1 MPRGRGGEGDEAHAA
16 DLADQR
22 SSGKRLTVLPETPL
36 LAPRNDWGNSMLSI
50 SRTLLGVLLASAP
63 AMIHAADPAPVD
75 DPYIWL
81 EQVSSPE
88 SQAWVESE
96 NKRTLG
102 LLESDPR
109 YAALDAD
116 ALKILEAT
124 DRIPM
129 PNQIGGQIT
138 NFWQDADHVHGLWR
152 TTTPTSYLTADPHWR
167 TLIDLDALS
176 TADKASW
183 VWKGADCEPVAE
195 RLCMLNLSEGGED
208 AVTLR
213 EFDLG
218 TGKFVEHG
226 FGLPTSK
233 QSTAWES
240 GDSLLV
246 ARDWGAGTMTESGY
260 PFVVKRLKRG
270 QSISQ
275 AAEIYRGQSTDV
287 GASPSS
293 MVDGQGHRL
302 TYIERNVTFFEG
314 EILAVDAHGVTKLDI
329 PRKYRV
335 QGFAANQLLL
345 RVDQDW
351 KDVKAGSLVGFEV
364 TNGRVVA
371 HHVLFVPGPR
381 QSIDGVLATRGHVLV
396 AIYDNVRGQAWS
408 STPGPKGW
416 NAKRIS
422 LPDNSAIDLASS
434 DRATDEAYLTVQSF
448 TVPTSLWKVNAATGA
463 AQKIKAIPARFDAK
477 GLVTEQFQATSKDGT
492 KIPYFVVHR
501 ADIKY
506 DGSTPTIMTAYGG
519 FQVSETPV
527 YLATRGKLWLEK
539 GGAYV
544 LANIR
549 GGGEFGPAWHE
560 AGLKT
565 KRQII
570 YDDFASVAEDLIK
583 RGITSPRRLG
593 IYGGSNGGLLM
604 GVEMTQRPDLWHAVA
619 IEIPLLDM
627 LRYEKLSAGSSW
639 VGEYGSASVPAER
652 AFWEKTSP
660 YQALRKDRSY
670 PEPFIWTTTRDDRV
684 GPVQARKFAA
694 RMKEYGLPYLFWENT
709 EGGHAA
715 GANLKQSARA
725 IALETTYFTRKLMD
739 PVEPPSVPMK

>member
-1 MPRGRGGEGDEAHAA
+1 MPSILR
-16 DLADQR
+16 
-22 SSGKRLTVLPETPL
+22 PL
-36 LAPRNDWGNSMLSI
+36 V
-50 SRTLLGVLLASAP
+50 LGVLLAGAP
-63 AMIHAADPAPVD
+63 AMTRAADPATTD

-88 SQAWVESE
+88 SRAWVDSE
-96 NKRTLG
+96 NERTLS

-109 YAALDAD
+109 YAALNAD
-116 ALKILEAT
+116 ALRILEAT

-129 PNQIGGQIT
+129 PSQVAGRIT
-138 NFWQDADHVHGLWR
+138 NFWQDAAHVHGIWR
-152 TTTPTSYLTADPHWR
+152 TTTPASYLTAEPQWR

-176 TADKASW
+176 AADKAGW

-195 RLCMLNLSEGGED
+195 RRCLLNLSEGGED

-213 EFDLG
+213 EFDLDSG
-218 TGKFVEHG
+218 RFVDQG
-226 FGLPTSK
+226 FVLPTSK
-233 QSTAWES
+233 QDIAWETP
-240 GDSLLV
+240 DSLLV
-246 ARDWGAGTMTESGY
+246 ARDWGAGTMSDSGY
-260 PFVVKRLKRG
+260 PFVVKRVRRG
-270 QSISQ
+270 QPLGE
-275 AAEIYRGQSTDV
+275 AAELYRGQASDV
-287 GASPSS
+287 GVSPVSL
-293 MVDGQGHRL
+293 VDGQGHRL
-302 TYIERNVTFFEG
+302 TYIERNITFFEG
-314 EILAVDAHGVTKLDI
+314 EILAVDTHRVTKLDL
-329 PRKYRV
+329 PAKYRV

-351 KDVKAGSLVGFEV
+351 KRIKAGSLVGFEV
-364 TNGRVVA
+364 ANGKVVA
-371 HHVLFVPGPR
+371 QHVLFAPGPR
-381 QSIDGVLATRGHVLV
+381 QSVDAVLATRGHVLA
-396 AIYDNVRGQAWS
+396 AIYDNVRGQAW
-408 STPGPKGW
+408 TFTMGPKGW
-416 NAKRIS
+416 TARRIA
-422 LPDNSAIDLASS
+422 LPDNSSVDLVSA
-434 DRATDEAYLTVQSF
+434 DRGTDEAWLTVQSF
-448 TVPTSLWKVNAATGA
+448 TVPTTLWQVNAATGA
-463 AQKIKAIPARFDAK
+463 AREVKAIPARFDAA
-477 GLVTEQFQATSKDGT
+477 GLVTEQYEATSKDGT
-492 KIPYFVVHR
+492 KVPYFVVHR
-501 ADIKY
+501 RDIKA
-506 DGSTPTIMTAYGG
+506 DGSTPTVMTAYGG
-519 FQVSETPV
+519 FQISETPV
-527 YLATRGKLWLEK
+527 YQATRGKLWLEK

-570 YDDFASVAEDLIK
+570 FDDFASVAEDLFR

-627 LRYEKLSAGSSW
+627 LRYEKLSAGASW
-639 VGEYGSASVPAER
+639 VGEYGSMSVPAER

-660 YQALRKDRSY
+660 YQALRKDKAY

-725 IALETTYFTRKLMD
+725 IALEMTYFTRKLMD
-739 PVEPPSVPMK
+739 PAEPPSVPVK

>member
-1 MPRGRGGEGDEAHAA
+1 MP
-16 DLADQR
+16 
-22 SSGKRLTVLPETPL
+22 
-36 LAPRNDWGNSMLSI
+36 SM
-50 SRTLLGVLLASAP
+50 SRALLLGVLLASTS
-63 AMIHAADPAPVD
+63 AMTHAADPTPAD

-88 SQAWVESE
+88 SRAWVEAE
-96 NKRTLG
+96 NTRTLG
-102 LLESDPR
+102 LLEGDPR

-129 PNQIGGQIT
+129 PNQIGGEIT
-138 NFWQDADHVHGLWR
+138 NFWQDSNHVHGLWR
-152 TTTPTSYLTADPHWR
+152 ATTPASYLTADPHWR

-176 TADKASW
+176 AADKASW
-183 VWKGADCEPVAE
+183 VWKGADCEPGAE
-195 RLCMLNLSEGGED
+195 RLCLLNLSEGGED

-218 TGKFVEHG
+218 TGTFVDHG
-226 FGLPTSK
+226 FALPTSK

-240 GDSLLV
+240 RDGLLV

-270 QSISQ
+270 QPVDQ
-275 AAEIYRGQSTDV
+275 AAEIYRGEPTDV
-287 GASPSS
+287 GVNPTSLL
-293 MVDGQGHRL
+293 DGQGRRL
-302 TYIERNVTFFEG
+302 TYIERNITFFEG
-314 EILAVDAHGVTKLDI
+314 EIFAVDAHGVTKLDM

-351 KDVKAGSLVGFEV
+351 KDIKAGSLVGFEV
-364 TNGRVVA
+364 ANGRVIA
-371 HHVLFVPGPR
+371 HHILFTPGPR
-381 QSIDGVLATRGHVLV
+381 QSIDGVLATRGHVLA

-408 STPGPKGW
+408 FTPGAKGW
-416 NAKRIS
+416 AAKRIA
-422 LPDNSAIDLASS
+422 LPDNSSVDLASS
-434 DRATDEAYLTVQSF
+434 DRTTDEAYLTVQSF
-448 TVPTSLWKVNAATGA
+448 TTPTSLWTVNAATGA
-463 AQKIKAIPARFDAK
+463 AQKIKAIPPRFDAK

-492 KIPYFVVHR
+492 KVPYFVVHR

-519 FQVSETPV
+519 FQISETPV
-527 YLATRGKLWLEK
+527 YQATRGKLWLEK

-565 KRQII
+565 RRQVI
-570 YDDFASVAEDLIK
+570 YDDFASVAEDLIR
-583 RGITSPRRLG
+583 RGISSPRRLG

-639 VGEYGSASVPAER
+639 VGEYGSMSVPAER

-660 YQALRKDRSY
+660 YQALRKDKTY

-739 PVEPPSVPMK
+739 PVEPPSVSVK

>member
-1 MPRGRGGEGDEAHAA
+1 MPSTLR
-16 DLADQR
+16 
-22 SSGKRLTVLPETPL
+22 PL
-36 LAPRNDWGNSMLSI
+36 L
-50 SRTLLGVLLASAP
+50 LGALLASTP
-63 AMIHAADPAPVD
+63 MMSLAADPASSD

-81 EQVSSPE
+81 EQVASPE
-88 SQAWVESE
+88 AQAWVATE

-102 LLESDPR
+102 LLEGDNR
-109 YAALDAD
+109 FATLNAEALH
-116 ALKILEAT
+116 ILEAT

-129 PNQIGGQIT
+129 PNQIAGQIT

-152 TTTPTSYLTADPHWR
+152 ATTPASYLTAKPQWR
-167 TLIDLDALS
+167 TLIDLDAVS
-176 TADKASW
+176 ATDKASW

-195 RLCMLNLSEGGED
+195 HSCLINLSEGGED

-218 TGKFVEHG
+218 TGKFVDHG
-226 FGLPTSK
+226 FTLPTSK
-233 QSTAWES
+233 QGTAWES
-240 GDSLLV
+240 RDSLLV
-246 ARDWGAGTMTESGY
+246 ARDWGAGTMTDSGY

-270 QSISQ
+270 QSLDQ
-275 AAEIYRGQSTDV
+275 AAEIYRGEKSDV
-287 GASPSS
+287 GIWPSS

-302 TYIERNVTFFEG
+302 SYIERGITFFES
-314 EILAVDAHGVTKLDI
+314 EIFAVDAAGAHKLDL
-329 PRKYRV
+329 PRKFRA
-335 QGFAANQLLL
+335 QGFAADQLLL

-351 KDVKAGSLVGFEV
+351 KDIKAGSLVGFQV
-364 TNGRVVA
+364 ANGKVVA
-371 HHVLFVPGPR
+371 YHVLFAPGPR
-381 QSIDGVLATRGHVLV
+381 QSIDGVLATHGHVLV

-408 STPGPKGW
+408 FTPGPKGW
-416 NAKRIS
+416 TSKRIP
-422 LPDNSAIDLASS
+422 LPDNSSVDLVSS
-434 DRATDEAYLTVQSF
+434 DHTTDEAYLTVQSF
-448 TVPTSLWKVNAATGA
+448 TVPTTLWKVNAATGA
-463 AQKIKAIPARFDAK
+463 VQKVKAIPPRFDAK

-519 FQVSETPV
+519 FQISETPA
-527 YLATRGKLWLEK
+527 YQATRGKLWLEK

-544 LANIR
+544 RANIR

-565 KRQII
+565 RRQIV
-570 YDDFASVAEDLIK
+570 YDDFAAVGEDLI
-583 RGITSPRRLG
+583 RRRITSPRRLG

-639 VGEYGSASVPAER
+639 VGEYGSMSVPAER

-660 YQALRKDRSY
+660 YQALRKDKAY
-670 PEPFIWTTTRDDRV
+670 PEPFIWTTTKDDRV

-709 EGGHAA
+709 EGGHAS
-715 GANLKQSARA
+715 GANLKQSARQ
-725 IALETTYFTRKLMD
+725 IALEITYFTRKLMD
-739 PVEPPSVPMK
+739 PVEPPSVPVK

>member
-1 MPRGRGGEGDEAHAA
+1 MPS
-16 DLADQR
+16 
-22 SSGKRLTVLPETPL
+22 SSGRLLF
-36 LAPRNDWGNSMLSI
+36 AA
-50 SRTLLGVLLASAP
+50 LLASLPVMA
-63 AMIHAADPAPVD
+63 HAADPAPAD

-88 SQAWVESE
+88 SQAWVEAE

-109 YAALDAD
+109 FAQLNAD
-116 ALKILEAT
+116 ALHILEAT

-129 PNQIGGQIT
+129 PNQINGQIT
-138 NFWQDADHVHGLWR
+138 NFWQDASHVHGLWR
-152 TTTPTSYLTADPHWR
+152 TTSPASYLSAQPQWR
-167 TLIDLDALS
+167 TLLDLDALS
-176 TADKASW
+176 AADKTSW

-195 RLCMLNLSEGGED
+195 RRCLINLSNGGED
-208 AVTLR
+208 ATTQR
-213 EFDLG
+213 EFDLA
-218 TGKFVEHG
+218 TGQFVNTG
-226 FGLPTSK
+226 FTLPTSK
-233 QSTAWES
+233 QDATWES
-240 GDSLLV
+240 ADSLLV
-246 ARDWGAGTMTESGY
+246 ARDWGAGTMTTSGY

-270 QSISQ
+270 QSLDQ
-275 AAEIYRGQSTDV
+275 AVELYRGQASDV
-287 GASPSS
+287 SVSPSS

-302 TYIERNVTFFEG
+302 TILERGITFFES
-314 EILAVDAHGVTKLDI
+314 ELFAVDAKGVHKLDL
-329 PRKYRV
+329 PRKFRI

-351 KDVKAGSLVGFEV
+351 QSVKAGSLAGFEIA
-364 TNGRVVA
+364 GGKVVA
-371 HHVLFVPGPR
+371 THMLFAPGPR
-381 QSIDGVLATRGHVLV
+381 QSIDGVLATRGHVLA

-408 STPGPKGW
+408 FTPGPKGW
-416 NAKRIS
+416 TAKRLP
-422 LPDNSAIDLASS
+422 LPDNSSVDLVSA
-434 DRATDEAYLTVQSF
+434 DRLTDDAFLTVQSF
-448 TVPTSLWKVNAATGA
+448 TVPTTLWHVNAATGA
-463 AQKIKAIPARFDAK
+463 LQEAKAMPARFDAQ
-477 GLVTEQFQATSKDGT
+477 GLVTEQFEATSKDGT
-492 KIPYFVVHR
+492 RIPYFVVHR
-501 ADIKY
+501 ADIKP

-519 FQVSETPV
+519 FQISETP
-527 YLATRGKLWLEK
+527 YYQATRGKLWLEK

-565 KRQII
+565 KRQVI
-570 YDDFASVAEDLIK
+570 YDDFAAVGEDLIR

-639 VGEYGSASVPAER
+639 VGEYGSMSVPEER

-660 YQALRKDRSY
+660 YQALRRDKAY
-670 PEPFIWTTTRDDRV
+670 PEPFIWTTTKDDRV

-725 IALETTYFTRKLMD
+725 IALEMTYFTRKLMD
-739 PVEPPSVPMK
+739 PNEPSSVPVK

>member
-1 MPRGRGGEGDEAHAA
+1 
-16 DLADQR
+16 L
-22 SSGKRLTVLPETPL
+22 L
-36 LAPRNDWGNSMLSI
+36 LAA
-50 SRTLLGVLLASAP
+50 LLASTP
-63 AMIHAADPAPVD
+63 AMIHAADPAPAD

-81 EQVSSPE
+81 EQVASPE
-88 SQAWVESE
+88 SRAWVETE

-109 YAALDAD
+109 YAAFDAD
-116 ALKILEAT
+116 MLKILEAT

-129 PNQIGGQIT
+129 PNQVAGQIT

-152 TTTPTSYLTADPHWR
+152 TTSPAGYLTANPQWR

-176 TADKASW
+176 AADKASW

-195 RLCMLNLSEGGED
+195 HLCMLNLSDGGED

-218 TGKFVEHG
+218 TGKFVDHG
-226 FGLPTSK
+226 FVLPTSK
-233 QSTAWES
+233 QGTTWES
-240 GDSLLV
+240 TDSLLV
-246 ARDWGAGTMTESGY
+246 TRDWGPGTMTSSGY
-260 PFVVKRLKRG
+260 PFVVKRLHRG
-270 QSISQ
+270 QPLDQ
-275 AAEIYRGQSTDV
+275 AVELYRGQPSDV
-287 GASPSS
+287 GVGTNSA
-293 MVDGQGHRL
+293 VDGQGHRL
-302 TYIERNVTFFEG
+302 TYIERNVTFFDG
-314 EILAVDAHGVTKLDI
+314 EIFAVGAHRATKLDM
-329 PRKYRV
+329 PGKYRV

-364 TNGRVVA
+364 ANGKVVA
-371 HHVLFVPGPR
+371 HQVLFAPGPR
-381 QSIDGVLATRGHVLV
+381 QSIDGVLATRNHVLA

-408 STPGPKGW
+408 FTLGAKGW
-416 NAKRIS
+416 TAKRIP
-422 LPDNSAIDLASS
+422 LPDNSSVDLVSS
-434 DRATDEAYLTVQSF
+434 DRLTDEAFLSVQSF
-448 TVPTSLWKVNAATGA
+448 TVPTTLWQVNTATGA
-463 AQKIKAIPARFDAK
+463 VQKVKAMPPRFDAA

-501 ADIKY
+501 ADIKH
-506 DGSTPTIMTAYGG
+506 DGSTPTLMTAYGG
-519 FQVSETPV
+519 FQVSETPT
-527 YLATRGKLWLEK
+527 YQATRGKLWLEK

-565 KRQII
+565 KRQVI
-570 YDDFASVAEDLIK
+570 YDDFAAVGEDLIK
-583 RGITSPRRLG
+583 RGITSSRRLG

-627 LRYEKLSAGSSW
+627 LRYEKLSAGASW

-660 YQALRKDRSY
+660 YQALRKDKTY
-670 PEPFIWTTTRDDRV
+670 PEPFIWTTTKDDRV

-725 IALETTYFTRKLMD
+725 IALEITYFTRKLMD
-739 PVEPPSVPMK
+739 PVEPPSLPVK

>member
-1 MPRGRGGEGDEAHAA
+1 MSSSPRRLLIAA
-16 DLADQR
+16 
-22 SSGKRLTVLPETPL
+22 
-36 LAPRNDWGNSMLSI
+36 
-50 SRTLLGVLLASAP
+50 LLASLP
-63 AMIHAADPAPVD
+63 AMIHAADPAPAD

-88 SQAWVESE
+88 STAWVEAE

-102 LLESDPR
+102 LLESDAR
-109 YAALDAD
+109 FAQLNAD
-116 ALKILEAT
+116 ALRILEAT

-129 PNQIGGQIT
+129 PNQINGQIT

-152 TTTPTSYLTADPHWR
+152 TTAPASYLSAQPQWR

-176 TADKASW
+176 AADKASW

-195 RLCMLNLSEGGED
+195 RRCLLILSNGGED
-208 AVTLR
+208 ATTRR
-213 EFDLG
+213 EFDLADG
-218 TGKFVEHG
+218 QFVKGG
-226 FGLPTSK
+226 FELPTSK
-233 QSTAWES
+233 QDTAWETA
-240 GDSLLV
+240 DSLLV
-246 ARDWGAGTMTESGY
+246 ARDWGAGTMTSSGY

-270 QSISQ
+270 QPIAQ
-275 AAEIYRGQSTDV
+275 AAEIYRGQASDV
-287 GASPSS
+287 GASP
-293 MVDGQGHRL
+293 MTLVDGQGHRL
-302 TYIERNVTFFEG
+302 TFIERDITFFEA
-314 EILAVDAHGVTKLDI
+314 EIFAVDGARVSKLDL
-329 PRKYRV
+329 PRKFRV
-335 QGFAANQLLL
+335 QGLAANRLLL

-351 KDVKAGSLVGFEV
+351 KGLKAGSLVGFEIAGGKV
-364 TNGRVVA
+364 RA
-371 HHVLFVPGPR
+371 SHVLFAPGPR
-381 QSIDGVLATRGHVLV
+381 QSIDGVLATRGHVLA

-408 STPGPKGW
+408 FTPGPKGW
-416 NAKRIS
+416 NAKRIP
-422 LPDNSAIDLASS
+422 LPDNSSVDLVSA
-434 DRATDEAYLTVQSF
+434 DRLTDEAYLTVQSF
-448 TVPTSLWKVNAATGA
+448 TVPTTLWRVNAATGA
-463 AQKIKAIPARFDAK
+463 VQEAKAMPARFDAQ
-477 GLVTEQFQATSKDGT
+477 GLVTEQFEATSKDGT
-492 KIPYFVVHR
+492 RIPYFVVHR

-519 FQVSETPV
+519 FQISETP
-527 YLATRGKLWLEK
+527 YYQATRGKLWLEK

-565 KRQII
+565 HRQVI
-570 YDDFASVAEDLIK
+570 YDDFAGVAEDLIK

-639 VGEYGSASVPAER
+639 VGEYGSMGVPEER

-660 YQALRKDRSY
+660 YQALRRDKTY
-670 PEPFIWTTTRDDRV
+670 PEPFIWTTTKDDRV

-725 IALETTYFTRKLMD
+725 IALEMTYFTRKLMD
-739 PVEPPSVPMK
+739 PVEPPSLPVK

>member
-1 MPRGRGGEGDEAHAA
+1 MPSKFR
-16 DLADQR
+16 
-22 SSGKRLTVLPETPL
+22 PL
-36 LAPRNDWGNSMLSI
+36 L
-50 SRTLLGVLLASAP
+50 LGMLLASTP
-63 AMIHAADPAPVD
+63 VMSLAADPASAD

-88 SQAWVESE
+88 SKAWVETE

-102 LLESDPR
+102 LLEGDSR
-109 YAALDAD
+109 YATLDAE
-116 ALKILEAT
+116 ALQILEAT

-129 PNQIGGQIT
+129 PNQIAGQIT

-152 TTTPTSYLTADPHWR
+152 TTTPASYLTANPQWR

-176 TADKASW
+176 TADKTGW

-195 RLCMLNLSEGGED
+195 RLCLINLSNGGED

-218 TGKFVEHG
+218 TGKFVENG
-226 FGLPTSK
+226 FVLPTSK
-233 QSTAWES
+233 QSTSWES
-240 GDSLLV
+240 PDSLLV
-246 ARDWGAGTMTESGY
+246 ARDWGAGTMTSSGY
-260 PFVVKRLKRG
+260 PFVIKRLKRG
-270 QSISQ
+270 QPLDQ
-275 AAEIYRGQSTDV
+275 ASEIYRGAPSDV
-287 GASPSS
+287 GVDPVTL
-293 MVDGQGHRL
+293 VDGQGHRL
-302 TYIERNVTFFEG
+302 TLIERNVTFFES
-314 EILAVDAHGVTKLDI
+314 EVFSVDATGVHKLDL
-329 PRKYRV
+329 PRKFRM
-335 QGFAANQLLL
+335 QGFAADQLLL
-345 RVDQDW
+345 RVDEDW
-351 KDVKAGSLVGFEV
+351 KGIKAGSLAGFRIA
-364 TNGRVVA
+364 GGKVA
-371 HHVLFVPGPR
+371 TVHVLFAPGSR
-381 QSIDGVLATRGHVLV
+381 QSVDGAFATRGHVLA

-408 STPGPKGW
+408 FTPGPRGW
-416 NAKRIS
+416 TAKRIA
-422 LPDNSAIDLASS
+422 LPDNSSVDLVSA
-434 DRATDEAYLTVQSF
+434 DRTSDEAYLSVQSF
-448 TVPTSLWKVNAATGA
+448 TVPTTLWKVNSATGA
-463 AQKIKAIPARFDAK
+463 AEKVKAMPARFDAN
-477 GLVTEQFQATSKDGT
+477 GLVTEQFEATSKDGT

-501 ADIKY
+501 AGIKH

-519 FQVSETPV
+519 FQISETPV
-527 YLATRGKLWLEK
+527 YQATRGKLWLEK

-565 KRQII
+565 HRQVV
-570 YDDFASVAEDLIK
+570 YDDFAAVGEDLIK

-593 IYGGSNGGLLM
+593 IFGGSNGGLLM

-639 VGEYGSASVPAER
+639 VGEYGSMSVPDER

-660 YQALRKDRSY
+660 YQALRRDKAY
-670 PEPFIWTTTRDDRV
+670 PEPFIWTTTKDDRV

-694 RMKEYGLPYLFWENT
+694 RMKEYGLPYLYWENT

-725 IALETTYFTRKLMD
+725 IALEITYFTRKLMD
-739 PVEPPSVPMK
+739 PVEPPSLPVK

>member
-1 MPRGRGGEGDEAHAA
+1 MSSSCPR
-16 DLADQR
+16 L
-22 SSGKRLTVLPETPL
+22 L
-36 LAPRNDWGNSMLSI
+36 LAA
-50 SRTLLGVLLASAP
+50 LLASLP
-63 AMIHAADPAPVD
+63 MTVHAADPAPAD

-81 EQVSSPE
+81 EQVSSPQ
-88 SQAWVESE
+88 SQAWVETE

-109 YAALDAD
+109 FAQLNAD
-116 ALKILEAT
+116 ALHILEAT

-129 PNQIGGQIT
+129 PNQINGQIA
-138 NFWQDADHVHGLWR
+138 NFWQDATHVHGLWR
-152 TTTPTSYLTADPHWR
+152 TTSPASYLTAQPQWR

-176 TADKASW
+176 AADKTSW

-195 RLCMLNLSEGGED
+195 RRCLINLSNGGED
-208 AVTLR
+208 ATTLR
-213 EFDLG
+213 EFDLA
-218 TGKFVEHG
+218 TGQFVAGG
-226 FGLPTSK
+226 FNLPTSK
-233 QSTAWES
+233 QDTTWES
-240 GDSLLV
+240 ADSLLV
-246 ARDWGAGTMTESGY
+246 ARDWGDGTMTTSGY
-260 PFVVKRLKRG
+260 PFVVKRVKRG
-270 QSISQ
+270 QALDQ
-275 AAEIYRGQSTDV
+275 AVELYRGQASDV
-287 GASPSS
+287 GVSPAS

-302 TYIERNVTFFEG
+302 TILERNITFFES
-314 EILAVDAHGVTKLDI
+314 ELFAVDASGVHRLDL
-329 PRKYRV
+329 PRKFRI

-351 KDVKAGSLVGFEV
+351 KAVKAGSLVGFEIV
-364 TNGRVVA
+364 GGKVVA
-371 HHVLFVPGPR
+371 TRILFAPGPR
-381 QSIDGVLATRGHVLV
+381 QSIDGVLATRGHVLA

-408 STPGPKGW
+408 FTPGPKGW
-416 NAKRIS
+416 RAKRIA
-422 LPDNSAIDLASS
+422 LPDNSSVDLVSA
-434 DRATDEAYLTVQSF
+434 DRLTDEAYLTVQSF
-448 TVPTSLWKVNAATGA
+448 TVPTTLWRVNAATGV
-463 AQKIKAIPARFDAK
+463 AQEAKAMPARFNAE
-477 GLVTEQFQATSKDGT
+477 GLVTEQFEATSKDGT

-501 ADIKY
+501 ADIGH

-519 FQVSETPV
+519 FQVSETP
-527 YLATRGKLWLEK
+527 YYQATRGKLWLEK

-565 KRQII
+565 KRQVI
-570 YDDFASVAEDLIK
+570 YDDFAAVAEDLIR

-639 VGEYGSASVPAER
+639 VGEYGSMSVPEER

-660 YQALRKDRSY
+660 YQALRRDKLY
-670 PEPFIWTTTRDDRV
+670 PEPFIWTTTKDDRV

-725 IALETTYFTRKLMD
+725 IALEMTYFTRKLMD
-739 PVEPPSVPMK
+739 PTEPPSVPVK